1 VSGQSRPR
9 SSPHAAVAAAL
20 RADGVFEAALGLVL
34 VTGPAT
40 GLLDSL
46 DLPAA
51 DGIVVAFGALLLPLA
66 VVLWAWA
73 ARERPFAGPVGAL
86 AAVNGITGAMLAVWI
101 LVRADATAVPGAAF
115 VLVVSAVLLGLCV
128 VQLRLRRAGL

>member
-1 VSGQSRPR
+1 
-9 SSPHAAVAAAL
+9 
-20 RADGVFEAALGLVL
+20 LGLVL

-51 DGIVVAFGALLLPLA
+51 DGIVGAFGGLLLALA

-73 ARERPFAGPVGAL
+73 ARERPLAGPVGSL
-86 AAVNGITGAMLAVWI
+86 AAVNGITGAALAVWI
-101 LVRADATAVPGAAF
+101 LVRAEDAAGAGVAF
-115 VLVVSAVLLGLCV
+115 VLAVSAVLLGLCV
-128 VQLRLRRAGL
+128 VQLRLLRAGR